1 MIGFGSI
8 KPSIAANKTQA
19 GATARADIAPL
30 SVLPKGITYINPT
43 YGTALSVGGTS
54 AANPRY
60 LLRLDFSLFQF
71 LEAIE
76 MSGPGGFEIAKHL
89 LCRVHRRLCQP
100 GSSVGGPSVPVP
112 DSG

>member
-76 MSGPGGFEIAKHL
+76 MSGPGGFEIAKRL

-100 GSSVGGPSVPVP
+100 GSSVGGPSVPG
-112 DSG
+112 SG